1 MVLMGTNISNS
12 RFLDF
17 IATDDSLFQ
26 TLNPKWEEEFLFR
39 VNVQDNKLLF
49 EVFDENRVVSTSI

>member
-17 IATDDSLFQ
+17 ITTDDSLFQ

>member
-1 MVLMGTNISNS
+1 MGTNISNS

-17 IATDDSLFQ
+17 ITTDDSLFQ

>member
-1 MVLMGTNISNS
+1 MTIV
-12 RFLDF
+12 
-17 IATDDSLFQ
+17 FQ

-49 EVFDENRVVSTSI
+49 EVFDENRVVSTCI

>member
-1 MVLMGTNISNS
+1 MGTNISNS

-17 IATDDSLFQ
+17 ITTDDSLFQ
-26 TLNPKWEEEFLFR
+26 TLNPKWEEEFLYR